1 MRVAGVIVLILLV
14 VGAVLLTRFALRLGR
29 NAIRMLKPGSKC
41 PTCGYLR
48 EELPTEQCP
57 ECGLTYAEADDRD
70 GGRGLSALLSVMLAL
85 PGVGAILLM
94 VWIVTTI
101 GPLR

>member
-1 MRVAGVIVLILLV
+1 VRVASVIVLILLV
-14 VGAVLLTRFALRLGR
+14 VGAVLLTRFALRLR
-29 NAIRMLKPGSKC
+29 RDAIRTLKPGSKC

-48 EELPTEQCP
+48 EGLPTEQCP

-70 GGRGLSALLSVMLAL
+70 GGRGLSPLLGVMLAL